1 MPETKVATIDINLVP
16 KDPFFETLLGR
27 SLKWALSA
35 GRYIVMFTEL
45 IVVLSFVTRFYLD
58 RQITDLNR
66 SLFQKESVIRS
77 YGDFEDEIRGIQERL
92 SQYDQIEQEDNIADT
107 FPLLAEVIPSGIKL
121 DELVI
126 YPDRVALKGTVLS
139 QKSLNILINNLQISP
154 DFSNVVVSTIE
165 SEGLSNS
172 GFLFQLTAQT
182 QDTTKATPKT
192 PTQVPAKTNN

>member
-1 MPETKVATIDINLVP
+1 MPTDKTATIDINLIP

-27 SLKWALSA
+27 GLKWALSA

-66 SLFQKESVIRS
+66 DIFQKESVIKS
-77 YGDFEDEIRGIQERL
+77 YGDFEQDLRAIQTRIA
-92 SQYDQIEQEDNIADT
+92 QYEEIEQENNIADT
-107 FPLLAEVIPSGIKL
+107 FPLLADVIPTGIQL

-126 YPDRVALKGTVLS
+126 YPDRVALKGKVLS

-154 DFSNVVVSTIE
+154 DFNNVVVSTIE
-165 SEGLSNS
+165 SEGLQNS
-172 GFLFQLTAQT
+172 GFVFQLTAQT
-182 QDTTKATPKT
+182 KEAVVQKAVVKT
-192 PTQVPAKTNN
+192 QNNAANN